1 MDSSYHHVSALPHSS
16 FLYYTPDIRHS
27 GFSQDQHGN
36 LPSPIYHSHIS
47 QSLQPTS
54 TFSPSEI
61 SNSNIPLSQIYH
73 CAYSR
78 GPSNVATPSTEYH
91 KTNYLSSNLSSN
103 LLVDTKIQDPD
114 LYYYPSTP
122 PLSASRSIT
131 SSPPDY
137 NGLTTPINAAFAGV
151 NRVKEINIADATN
164 NRNWTENGSP
174 PVTPVFI
181 QPSSLMSN
189 CSTNDMLSAVQC
201 SLLSPSP
208 SPFPNQPLTDGD
220 LDFCDP
226 RQLTMLPVTQTN
238 SSPAKSNLSQSLT
251 IVPTFCV
258 DEKSSNKELSETESI
273 QNIVDSGLLNYPIL
287 SQQLQQNFGPITGID
302 TEEEFV
308 NGLVNFPLTDS
319 AQYFGA
325 KRHRIGSGSG
335 LSINSECFF
344 SADEAERLRE
354 TEDSEQVATA
364 CPLSPPSSGSERE
377 SKRGKKL
384 RKPRRPTNDA
394 ISYDLDLGQVLRTIP
409 KMKTAESESATD
421 SVGNESSKVSTS
433 QSGAQDKKRKNE
445 NRSDMKHNQAPATRR
460 GRKQSM
466 TEDPSKTFLCELCPQ
481 RFRRQE
487 HLKRH
492 FRSLHTED
500 RPFECQECGKKFS
513 RSDNLSQHARTHG
526 SGAIVM
532 GLIEGSE
539 MHGEADADHDRI
551 QGLGSI
557 LYRAAAATSG
567 SDTGCSSQ
575 GISSGDDAQT
585 YKKRKR
591 SE

>member
-1 MDSSYHHVSALPHSS
+1 MDNSYHHVSAMPQSS
-16 FLYYTPDIRHS
+16 FLYYTPDIRHG

-36 LPSPIYHSHIS
+36 LPSPIYHPHIS
-47 QSLQPTS
+47 QSLQSTS
-54 TFSPSEI
+54 NFSHSEI
-61 SNSNIPLSQIYH
+61 SNSNIPLSQMYH
-73 CAYSR
+73 CAYPR
-78 GPSNVATPSTEYH
+78 GTPNMATPSTDY
-91 KTNYLSSNLSSN
+91 KTNYLPTNLSSN
-103 LLVDTKIQDPD
+103 LLVDTKIQEPD

-137 NGLTTPINAAFAGV
+137 NGLTTPVNATFAGV
-151 NRVKEINIADATN
+151 NRVKDISIVDATN
-164 NRNWTENGSP
+164 HRNWSENGSP

-226 RQLTMLPVTQTN
+226 RQLTMLPVTQNNT
-238 SSPAKSNLSQSLT
+238 SPAKSNLSQSLAL
-251 IVPTFCV
+251 VPAFCV
-258 DEKSSNKELSETESI
+258 EEKSANKEISETEAI
-273 QNIVDSGLLNYPIL
+273 HNIVDSGLLNYPII
-287 SQQLQQNFGPITGID
+287 SQQVQPNFCPIPGID

-319 AQYFGA
+319 VQYFGA

-335 LSINSECFF
+335 LSINSESFL
-344 SADEAERLRE
+344 SADEADGFKE
-354 TEDSEQVATA
+354 TEDTQQVATA

-377 SKRGKKL
+377 IKKGKKL
-384 RKPRRPTNDA
+384 RKPRRTTQDA
-394 ISYDLDLGQVLRTIP
+394 LAYDLNLGQTLKTIV
-409 KMKTAESESATD
+409 KMKTAESESASD
-421 SVGNESSKVSTS
+421 SVGNESSKVPSS
-433 QSGAQDKKRKNE
+433 QSGAQDKKKKSE
-445 NRSDMKHNQAPATRR
+445 NRSDIKHNQTPATRR

-500 RPFECQECGKKFS
+500 RPFECHECGKKFS

-532 GLIEGSE
+532 GLIEGTD
-539 MHGEADADHDRI
+539 MHGEADADHERI
-551 QGLGSI
+551 QNLGSI

-567 SDTGCSSQ
+567 SDTGRSSQ
-575 GISSGDDAQT
+575 GLSSGDDAQT
-585 YKKRKR
+585 FKKRKR